1 MPKLKKPTLEDTII
15 LATKL
20 HKGQVDKRREP
31 YILHPLAVMLDGKNK
46 NERITGVLHDVME
59 DCGIKTSYLHE
70 LGYSEKI
77 IKALELLTKLPE
89 EENDYPAFINR
100 IGKSGNELAISVKI
114 NDIKNNLDKKRFPRK
129 PKEKDFKRRDKYLW
143 AIFYL
148 EKLKK
153 GKV

>member
-1 MPKLKKPTLEDTII
+1 MPKLKKPTLEDAIMF
-15 LATKL
+15 ATKL
-20 HKGQVDKRREP
+20 HKGQLDKRREP
-31 YILHPLAVMLDGKNK
+31 YILHPLAVMLEGKNK

-59 DCGIKTSYLHE
+59 DCEIKTNDLRE
-70 LGYSEKI
+70 LGYSEEI

-89 EENDYPAFINR
+89 EENDYSAFINR

-129 PKEKDFKRRDKYLW
+129 PKEKDFERRDKYLR

-148 EKLKK
+148 ENIKK
-153 GKV
+153 G